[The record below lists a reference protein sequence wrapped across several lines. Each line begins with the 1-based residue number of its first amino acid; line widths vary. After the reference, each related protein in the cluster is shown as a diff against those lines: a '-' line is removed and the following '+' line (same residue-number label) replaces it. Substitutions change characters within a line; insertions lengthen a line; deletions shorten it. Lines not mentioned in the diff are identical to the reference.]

1 MSSTEE
7 PLINDVQMTNS
18 GENNENK
25 RSTLFKYY
33 SKDNIINYGD
43 IVIAYVTPQSMASF
57 KLEKGGIYNNRCGS
71 YKHDDI
77 VGKKW
82 GTKIA
87 THTGRGFIYI
97 LHPTPE
103 LWTNVLPHRTQ
114 ILYLPDISFITMNLN
129 LKPGDNVIETG
140 TGSGSFS
147 HSIARSILPTGHLY
161 TFEFHEERSKRVRQ
175 EFIEHGLDDIIT
187 IQCRDASTG
196 FGLKN
201 CIDAVFL
208 DLPAPWD
215 AIPHTIECFKQN
227 KIGKICCFSPC
238 IEQVQRSC
246 ASLHKNK
253 FINIRMFEVLT
264 KPYEVR
270 TFSFKPIPEVK
281 TNNEDKMDIS
291 EPIQTLDTS
300 EPTQTTAVELEPSKV
315 FNLTVSRSATTV
327 RGHTSYLTFADRKS
341 VV

>member
-1 MSSTEE
+1 MENSEE
-7 PLINDVQMTNS
+7 IQNNDVQMTNA
-18 GENNENK
+18 EELNTQNE

-33 SKDNIINYGD
+33 SKDNIIKYGD

-114 ILYLPDISFITMNLN
+114 ILYLPDISFISMNLN

-147 HSIARSILPTGHLY
+147 HSIARSIFPTGHLY

-196 FGLKN
+196 FGLKD

-215 AIPHTIECFKQN
+215 AIPHTIECFKPN

-270 TFSFKPIPEVK
+270 TFSYKPIPEVK
-281 TNNEDKMDIS
+281 VNTDEQNKMDIVEPS
-291 EPIQTLDTS
+291 E
-300 EPTQTTAVELEPSKV
+300 TTAVELEPSKV

-327 RGHTSYLTFADRKS
+327 RGHTSYLTFADYPKFNDLM
-341 VV
+341 

>member
-1 MSSTEE
+1 MATIPETQ
-7 PLINDVQMTNS
+7 INDIQMENVEDSCNTTN
-18 GENNENK
+18 E

-33 SKDNIINYGD
+33 SKDNIIKYGD
-43 IVIAYVTPQSMASF
+43 IVIAYVTPQSMSSF
-57 KLEKGGIYNNRCGS
+57 KLVEGGIYNNRCGS

-82 GTKIA
+82 GTKIP

-147 HSIARSILPTGHLY
+147 HSIARSIFPTGHLY

-196 FGLKN
+196 FGLKD

-270 TFSFKPIPEVK
+270 TFSYKPIPEVK
-281 TNNEDKMDIS
+281 LNDDQDKIDIT
-291 EPIQTLDTS
+291 EPDQ
-300 EPTQTTAVELEPSKV
+300 PTAVEIEPSKV

-327 RGHTSYLTFADRKS
+327 RGHTSYLTFADYPKFNDLI
-341 VV
+341 